1 MNLMPFLLIFVGVL
15 VMSAVLV
22 LCIMAY
28 LTWADTWNGVR
39 AMIARTTKGVD
50 TPEKGSTP

>member
-1 MNLMPFLLIFVGVL
+1 MNLISLLLIFAGVL

-28 LTWADTWNGVR
+28 LTWADTWNGVQ
-39 AMIARTTKGVD
+39 AMITRTTRRAD
-50 TPEKGSTP
+50 TPEEGSAP

>member
-28 LTWADTWNGVR
+28 LTWADTWKGVQ
-39 AMIARTTKGVD
+39 AIIARTTKDTD
-50 TPEKGSTP
+50 TPEEGNAP